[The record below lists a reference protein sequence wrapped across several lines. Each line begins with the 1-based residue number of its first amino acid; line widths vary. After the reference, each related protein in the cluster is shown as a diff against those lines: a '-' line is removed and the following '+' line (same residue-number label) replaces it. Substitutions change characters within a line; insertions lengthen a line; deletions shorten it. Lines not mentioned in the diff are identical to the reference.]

1 MELVQLSKFDCVVA
15 HKSFLFSLLLCLLCC
30 STSSRLLPHLLPI
43 SFCFFALV
51 LLVVFFLLQR
61 VVFLVQILASITHL
75 TRKKGITSQR
85 ELLQQ
90 KVAMVAPVT
99 EPGCCYNKR

>member
-1 MELVQLSKFDCVVA
+1 
-15 HKSFLFSLLLCLLCC
+15 LCLLCC